1 MNVTGDSSAL
11 SKAEPA
17 IGNFLQSLS
26 QDGAKDQDW
35 SNQLALANEAITVPT
50 QVFLCFQSIETLSS
64 IVVPRKD
71 NED

>member
-50 QVFLCFQSIETLSS
+50 QVFLCF
-64 IVVPRKD
+64 
-71 NED
+71 